1 MLIFTNRKC
10 LGINFFT
17 VNQSL
22 IYYARLYKFRLVVL
36 FTCANYTIKPVN
48 NSTTTLARYEKSL
61 NSFSARTSSLN
72 RKSIPFSQFLLPVP
86 CKRSSTVPIPFG
98 FRLSVARSHCFV
110 NLCAMLFY
118 RHCPIRTPASI
129 PALPWTTI
137 CAVVTF
143 ALTCSVPS

>member
-1 MLIFTNRKC
+1 M
-10 LGINFFT
+10 
-17 VNQSL
+17 
-22 IYYARLYKFRLVVL
+22 
-36 FTCANYTIKPVN
+36 
-48 NSTTTLARYEKSL
+48 ARYEKSL

-137 CAVVTF
+137 CAVVTLVYCATFIFQTRPSPTLPCPWGIILPGKSWIKMHRVAYGMKRNCSRWRRCF
-143 ALTCSVPS
+143 AMIPPGWKF